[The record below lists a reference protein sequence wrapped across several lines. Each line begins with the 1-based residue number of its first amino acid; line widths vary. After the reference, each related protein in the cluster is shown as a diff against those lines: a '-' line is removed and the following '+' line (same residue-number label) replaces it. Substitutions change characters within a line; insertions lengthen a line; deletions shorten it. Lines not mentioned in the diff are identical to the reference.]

1 MSSLTSTFAYFV
13 KKSADHFVDYFVGLN
28 MVLLGLA
35 RSFLILQR
43 SASTVE
49 ITAIRENRTAPGII
63 SESHFLVEMMGIEPM
78 SESIFTEISPSAVS
92 DLRFALP
99 AVRKRTE
106 RRTIP
111 LFPYASGKAHRV
123 SCMFDVQQQACR

>member
-63 SESHFLVEMMGIEPM
+63 SESHFLVEMVCFPN
-78 SESIFTEISPSAVS
+78 S
-92 DLRFALP
+92 
-99 AVRKRTE
+99 
-106 RRTIP
+106 
-111 LFPYASGKAHRV
+111 LFPLILLCFRPV
-123 SCMFDVQQQACR
+123 SF

>member
-63 SESHFLVEMMGIEPM
+63 SESHFLVEMIW
-78 SESIFTEISPSAVS
+78 
-92 DLRFALP
+92 
-99 AVRKRTE
+99 
-106 RRTIP
+106 
-111 LFPYASGKAHRV
+111 
-123 SCMFDVQQQACR
+123 

>member
-49 ITAIRENRTAPGII
+49 ITAIRENRTAPRII
-63 SESHFLVEMMGIEPM
+63 SESHFLVVNITAELSSQEPVCLAN
-78 SESIFTEISPSAVS
+78 T
-92 DLRFALP
+92 
-99 AVRKRTE
+99 
-106 RRTIP
+106 
-111 LFPYASGKAHRV
+111 AS
-123 SCMFDVQQQACR
+123 

>member
-1 MSSLTSTFAYFV
+1 MRLSSSDENGRMFAVKSDRKFACFV

-49 ITAIRENRTAPGII
+49 ITAIHENRTAPGII
-63 SESHFLVEMMGIEPM
+63 SESHFLVEMVGVEPTSKSI
-78 SESIFTEISPSAVS
+78 SEKLSPSA
-92 DLRFALP
+92 A
-99 AVRKRTE
+99 A
-106 RRTIP
+106 
-111 LFPYASGKAHRV
+111 
-123 SCMFDVQQQACR
+123 

>member
-63 SESHFLVEMMGIEPM
+63 SESHFLVETVGIEPT
-78 SESIFTEISPSAVS
+78 SKCISGRLSPSAAGF
-92 DLRFALP
+92 LILP
-99 AVRKRTE
+99 DGRHTADSHQ
-106 RRTIP
+106 TIP
-111 LFPYASGKAHRV
+111 LGPLTLAGGCARV
-123 SCMFDVQQQACR
+123 FLH